1 MGVEDEGGGE
11 ENAPKYS
18 DKVKVN
24 VRRES
29 RLRRNVLEINLEND
43 EAGQVKLDNETIAK
57 LLKKIGIDLKT
68 ETVGVQVCPGYSN
81 KIFVWLKDN
90 VNIDRFCKDET
101 IRVNGSVKTGLIKP
115 MGRRE
120 VAVTIRGLNFNTP
133 DGLVIDYLNISMA
146 RS

>member
-1 MGVEDEGGGE
+1 MY
-11 ENAPKYS
+11 K
-18 DKVKVN
+18 
-24 VRRES
+24 R
-29 RLRRNVLEINLEND
+29 
-43 EAGQVKLDNETIAK
+43 Q
-57 LLKKIGIDLKT
+57 
-68 ETVGVQVCPGYSN
+68 VQVCPGYSN